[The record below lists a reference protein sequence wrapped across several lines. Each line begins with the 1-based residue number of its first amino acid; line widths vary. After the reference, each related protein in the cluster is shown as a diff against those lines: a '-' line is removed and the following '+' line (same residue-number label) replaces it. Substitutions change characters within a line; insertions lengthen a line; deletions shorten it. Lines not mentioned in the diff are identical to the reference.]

1 MVYGGELVAQNN
13 NVELSSLPFKP
24 PLGRDADYAAQMG
37 PQLLELPVGALELC
51 AIRSRFSRA
60 RFRSSAPVGN
70 ITFLG

>member
-13 NVELSSLPFKP
+13 NVELSSLPFK
-24 PLGRDADYAAQMG
+24 LGRDADHAAQMG
-37 PQLLELPVGALELC
+37 PQLPVGALEPC
-51 AIRSRFSRA
+51 AIRTRFSRA